1 MEYRG
6 NPDGYHGPPRKPDQL
21 QMHSVNPGYTEPSP
35 TGNGRPPYVID
46 MQSGI
51 NDLDERNGGDEDG
64 RNIRTRG
71 SRRNWAADNQ
81 RDATDLINELPSRQ
95 LEQIASD
102 VARQT
107 IRRKKSKKK
116 SFHGTVR
123 GVHDYNDLA
132 ASLSRDPDLMDE
144 YDGETRTTE
153 MLRDMAVKLTDKKEI
168 RNNISNSRQHTIRRG
183 LQSRRPGWWKRT
195 KYSIG
200 IGWMHFK
207 YRLAELAYSMELWR
221 SLIKKIEG
229 HFGTGV
235 TSYFLFLKWIFLLN
249 IPIFFLTLGFI
260 VIPQVVYVEFQPSAE
275 AVAEAAAQNN
285 MTNITTLAP
294 DVTTRAAF
302 TGEELLTGSGYF
314 TDTVLYYGYY
324 TDDKVQVIGETK
336 YNMKY
341 AYLLTG
347 GGYYILCLIILAL
360 SISRSYKKNYIEASG
375 VFNFYIVTKVFC
387 GWDYNITAPDAARL
401 RHKSFLNEI
410 KEFLSGKKF
419 NDGDRGFSSKCKWF
433 FVRVLTNTI
442 VLGSIGSSAYCIY
455 YIQDTD
461 YIKTSIVILGKLAM
475 PLVATGIILVLP
487 FFFTRIGKL
496 ENYNK
501 PQTEL
506 YVGMTR
512 TMLLK
517 AAILGVLAYFWFNRA
532 TQKNEPCWETA
543 LGEDIYRLVLVDFI
557 FTLIATFFLEFVR
570 RLLGQYCCKQLGDT
584 EFDIGRNTLDLIY
597 SQALCWLGTF
607 YSPLL
612 SFIMSVK
619 LFIIFY
625 IKAISVLQ
633 NCKPSVR
640 AWRASK
646 SHTIF
651 LGYLFIFFLLAAIAV
666 AYGVLL
672 VRPSSSCGPFQG
684 QLQAYDIVTTLV
696 NSWKGDLDWLRQ
708 IFKLVSSP
716 GFIAS
721 VLVAFSVGTY
731 YMRIVM
737 VGHKEMVKLLRQ
749 QLAMEG
755 RDKAYLL
762 NMLQDVSRSRKEKLR
777 PSTENRI
784 LSPTSATSME
794 SLTSPGGRK
803 FARKMAES
811 VAANTPQQ
819 SPALN
824 RRNRHMDSN
833 ENLNARF

>member
-1 MEYRG
+1 MDYRG
-6 NPDGYHGPPRKPDQL
+6 NPNGYPDPRGPPEQV
-21 QMHSVNPGYTEPSP
+21 QMHSVNPGYTEP
-35 TGNGRPPYVID
+35 THADNGRPPYVID
-46 MQSGI
+46 MHSGI
-51 NDLDERNGGDEDG
+51 QDLEDRNGGEEDV
-64 RNIRTRG
+64 RYLHARG

-102 VARQT
+102 VAKGT
-107 IRRKKSKKK
+107 IRRKKSKK

-123 GVHDYNDLA
+123 GHHDYNDLA

-144 YDGETRTTE
+144 FDGETRTTE
-153 MLRDMAVKLTDKKEI
+153 VLRDMAVKLTDKKEI
-168 RNNISNSRQHTIRRG
+168 RNNISNSRQRTLKRG
-183 LQSRRPGWWKRT
+183 IQSRRPGWWKRT

-207 YRLAELAYSMELWR
+207 YRLAELAYSLELWR
-221 SLIKKIEG
+221 SLTKKIEG

-235 TSYFLFLKWIFLLN
+235 TSYFMFLKWIFLLN
-249 IPIFFLTLGFI
+249 IPIFFLTLCFI
-260 VIPQVVYVEFQPSAE
+260 VIPQIVYVEFQPSAE
-275 AVAEAAAQNN
+275 AVAAVVAANN
-285 MTNITTLAP
+285 MTN
-294 DVTTRAAF
+294 VTTTAPVVTTTAAF
-302 TGEELLTGSGYF
+302 TGRELLTGSGYF
-314 TDTVLYYGYY
+314 TNTILYYGYY
-324 TDDKVQVIGETK
+324 TNGIVQVVGDTE

-387 GWDYNITAPDAARL
+387 SWDYNITSPDAARL
-401 RHKSFLNEI
+401 QHKSFFNEI
-410 KEFLSGKKF
+410 KEFLSGKKL
-419 NDGDRGFSSKCKWF
+419 DGANRDFSTKCKWF
-433 FVRVLTNTI
+433 FLRVITNLI
-442 VLGSIGSSAYCIY
+442 VLGSIGGSAYCIY

-461 YIKTSIVILGKLAM
+461 YIKNSIVILGKLAM

-496 ENYNK
+496 ENYQK

-532 TQKNEPCWETA
+532 TKEDEPCWETS
-543 LGEDIYRLVLVDFI
+543 LGEDIYRLVLVDFV
-557 FTLIATFFLEFVR
+557 FTLISTFFLEFIR
-570 RLLGQYCCKQLGDT
+570 RLLGQYCCKRLGDT

-612 SFIMSVK
+612 SFIMSIK

-625 IKAISVLQ
+625 IKAVSVLQ

-640 AWRASK
+640 AWRAAK

-651 LGYLFIFFLLAAIAV
+651 LGYLFIFFLLAVVAV
-666 AYGVLL
+666 SYGVLL
-672 VRPSSSCGPFQG
+672 VPPSETCGPFQG
-684 QLQAYDIVTTLV
+684 QEQAYDIVTTLV
-696 NSWKGDLDWLRQ
+696 DSWEGDLDWLHQ

-762 NMLQDVSRSRKEKLR
+762 NMLQEVSRSKKEKLR

-794 SLTSPGGRK
+794 SLTSPGGRR
-803 FARKMAES
+803 FARTMAETA
-811 VAANTPQQ
+811 AANTPQQ
-819 SPALN
+819 SPVPS
-824 RRNRHMDSN
+824 RRNRRMDSN
-833 ENLNARF
+833 ENLTSRF

>member
-1 MEYRG
+1 MDYRG
-6 NPDGYHGPPRKPDQL
+6 DPHEYSRGPPEQV
-21 QMHSVNPGYTEPSP
+21 QMHSVNPGYTEP
-35 TGNGRPPYVID
+35 THAGNGRPPYVID
-46 MQSGI
+46 MHSGI
-51 NDLDERNGGDEDG
+51 QDLDERNGGEGDE
-64 RNIRTRG
+64 RNFQNRG
-71 SRRNWAADNQ
+71 SSRRNWAAENR

-102 VARQT
+102 AARQT
-107 IRRKKSKKK
+107 MRRKKSKKK

-123 GVHDYNDLA
+123 GVRDYNDLA
-132 ASLSRDPDLMDE
+132 ASLSRDPELMDE

-153 MLRDMAVKLTDKKEI
+153 RLRDMAVKLTDKKEI

-183 LQSRRPGWWKRT
+183 VQSQRPGWWKRT
-195 KYSIG
+195 KYSVG

-207 YRLAELAYSMELWR
+207 YRLAELAYSLELWR

-260 VIPQVVYVEFQPSAE
+260 VIPQIVYVEFQPSAE
-275 AVAEAAAQNN
+275 AVAAAAANSNQ
-285 MTNITTLAP
+285 TN
-294 DVTTRAAF
+294 VTTAAPVVTTTAAF
-302 TGEELLTGSGYF
+302 TGRELLTGSGYF
-314 TDTVLYYGYY
+314 TNTVLYYGYY
-324 TDDKVQVIGETK
+324 TNDIVQVVGETK
-336 YNMKY
+336 YDMKY

-387 GWDYNITAPDAARL
+387 GWDYNITASDAARL
-401 RHKSFLNEI
+401 RHKSFFNEI

-419 NDGDRGFSSKCKWF
+419 EDGDRGLSTKCKWF
-433 FVRVLTNTI
+433 LVRIVTNLI
-442 VLGSIGSSAYCIY
+442 VIGSIGGSAYCIY
-455 YIQDTD
+455 YIKDTD
-461 YIKTSIVILGKLAM
+461 YIKTSILILGELAM

-487 FFFTRIGKL
+487 FVFTRIGKF
-496 ENYNK
+496 ENYQK

-517 AAILGVLAYFWFNRA
+517 AAILGVLAYFWFNKTKHESSA
-532 TQKNEPCWETA
+532 CWETA

-570 RLLGQYCCKQLGDT
+570 RLLGQYCCKILGDT

-612 SFIMSVK
+612 SFIMSIK
-619 LFIIFY
+619 LFLLFY
-625 IKAISVLQ
+625 VKAVSVLQ

-672 VRPSSSCGPFQG
+672 VQPSSICGPFQG
-684 QLQAYDIVTTLV
+684 QMQAYDIVTTLV
-696 NSWKGDLDWLRQ
+696 NSWKGDLKWLRE

-762 NMLQDVSRSRKEKLR
+762 NMLQEVSRSRKEKLR

-794 SLTSPGGRK
+794 SLTSPGGRR
-803 FARKMAES
+803 FVRTIAET

-819 SPALN
+819 SPVTN
-824 RRNRHMDSN
+824 RRTRHIDGN
-833 ENLNARF
+833 ENNTSRF

>member
-1 MEYRG
+1 MDYRG
-6 NPDGYHGPPRKPDQL
+6 NPNGYHGPRGQPEQL
-21 QMHSVNPGYTEPSP
+21 QMHSVNPGYTDPSP
-35 TGNGRPPYVID
+35 TDNGRPPYVID
-46 MQSGI
+46 MQAGI
-51 NDLDERNGGDEDG
+51 HDLDDRNGGEEFEDG
-64 RNIRTRG
+64 RKLRTTG

-123 GVHDYNDLA
+123 GVQDYNDLA
-132 ASLSRDPDLMDE
+132 ASLSRDPVLMDE
-144 YDGETRTTE
+144 IDGETRTNE
-153 MLRDMAVKLTDKKEI
+153 MLRDMAVRLSDKKEI
-168 RNNISNSRQHTIRRG
+168 RNNISNSRQQTIRRG
-183 LQSRRPGWWKRT
+183 GLRSRRPGWWKRT
-195 KYSIG
+195 KYNIG

-207 YRLAELAYSMELWR
+207 YRLAELAYSLELWR

-249 IPIFFLTLGFI
+249 IPIFLLTLGFI
-260 VIPQVVYVEFQPSAE
+260 VIPQIVYVEYQPSQE
-275 AVAEAAAQNN
+275 AIAEAAAQSN
-285 MTNITTLAP
+285 MTNFTTAATV
-294 DVTTRAAF
+294 VTATRAAF
-302 TGEELLTGSGYF
+302 TGKEILTGSDYF

-324 TDDKVQVIGETK
+324 TNDKVQVIGLTK
-336 YNMKY
+336 YDMKY

-387 GWDYNITAPDAARL
+387 GWDYNITSPDATRL
-401 RHKSFLNEI
+401 RHKSFINEI

-419 NDGDRGFSSKCKWF
+419 EDKSRRFSSKCKWF
-433 FVRVLTNTI
+433 FVRVITNLI
-442 VLGSIGSSAYCIY
+442 VLGSIGGSGYGIY
-455 YIQDTD
+455 RIQDENYVQSD
-461 YIKTSIVILGKLAM
+461 LVILGKLAM
-475 PLVATGIILVLP
+475 PLVATGIILILP

-496 ENYNK
+496 ENYQK

-506 YVGMTR
+506 YVSMTR

-517 AAILGVLAYFWFNRA
+517 ATILGVLAYFWFK
-532 TQKNEPCWETA
+532 QSEKKDICWETA

-557 FTLIATFFLEFVR
+557 FILIATFFLEFIR
-570 RLLGQYCCKQLGDT
+570 RLFGQYCCKQLGDT

-625 IKAISVLQ
+625 VKAISVLQ

-666 AYGVLL
+666 SYGVLL
-672 VRPSSSCGPFQG
+672 VKPSRICGPFQG
-684 QLQAYDIVTTLV
+684 QEQAYDIVTDLID
-696 NSWKGDLDWLRQ
+696 SWKGDLEWLRQ

-777 PSTENRI
+777 PSTDNRI
-784 LSPTSATSME
+784 LSSTASVE
-794 SLTSPGGRK
+794 SLTSPEVLPIIARWTKVCPKNGRDCG
-803 FARKMAES
+803 R
-811 VAANTPQQ
+811 
-819 SPALN
+819 
-824 RRNRHMDSN
+824 
-833 ENLNARF
+833 